1 MFTLINNI
9 PTKIFFFYILGGGST
24 EVMVKFLNLLQKSFQ
39 DHKDF
44 EAGQAYLGLF
54 LKHHSDIILNSEE
67 LLQAI
72 EQLKPEMT
80 QSWLELKKSLTFT
93 STLVSFSK
101 NSLLTTG

>member
-1 MFTLINNI
+1 MNNI
-9 PTKIFFFYILGGGST
+9 HAYLNIFVYILGGGST
-24 EVMVKFLNLLQKSFQ
+24 ELMVKFLNLLQKSFQ